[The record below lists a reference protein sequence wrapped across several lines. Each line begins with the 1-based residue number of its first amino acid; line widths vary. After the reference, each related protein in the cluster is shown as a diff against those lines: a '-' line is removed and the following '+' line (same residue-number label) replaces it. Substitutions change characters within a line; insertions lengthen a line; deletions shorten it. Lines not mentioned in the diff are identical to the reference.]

1 MALRQWC
8 GRECGEC
15 KGCRLDEMI
24 PCSPDCENLT
34 EDGKIKVK
42 ACLES
47 ECEEVKY
54 AFGAENLS
62 NEELL
67 TKFGEVTEYPYFGLP
82 DGKLTKTLNVS
93 VLCQAYYNSSIE
105 VPDGLSREEAL
116 DYARKHLDSI
126 PLGVLE
132 YVSDS
137 DQLDEE
143 NCDFA
148 EQNGRENKMEIKK
161 LVYELYKGDWKINHG
176 IFRQQEVNALKEYY
190 RYCQEAEQV
199 FTFEEW
205 LEEFG
210 YCGELFVC
218 KEEFLTNE
226 YLDKSY
232 VKRLLDSDDLF
243 QQYLKDISK
252 D

>member
-15 KGCRLDEMI
+15 KGCKLDEMI

-132 YVSDS
+132 YVADS

-148 EQNGRENKMEIKK
+148 E
-161 LVYELYKGDWKINHG
+161 
-176 IFRQQEVNALKEYY
+176 
-190 RYCQEAEQV
+190 
-199 FTFEEW
+199 
-205 LEEFG
+205 
-210 YCGELFVC
+210 
-218 KEEFLTNE
+218 
-226 YLDKSY
+226 
-232 VKRLLDSDDLF
+232 
-243 QQYLKDISK
+243 
-252 D
+252 